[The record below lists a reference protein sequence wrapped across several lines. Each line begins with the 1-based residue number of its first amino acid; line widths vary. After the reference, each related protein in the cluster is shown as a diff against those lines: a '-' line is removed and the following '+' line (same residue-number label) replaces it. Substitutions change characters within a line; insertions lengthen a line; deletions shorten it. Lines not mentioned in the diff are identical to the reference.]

1 MQFKN
6 QVHWITFVA
15 STVNHN
21 YDHDQRTLKHE
32 NSQNELK
39 HLSHITN
46 HGLFDF
52 NSMTHTSLAKL
63 IDDSRERKR

>member
-21 YDHDQRTLKHE
+21 YDHNQRTLKHE
-32 NSQNELK
+32 NAQNELK

-52 NSMTHTSLAKL
+52 NSMTYTSLAKL